1 MTKSENPISDLW
13 EPEWGLEYCPKCNQ
27 MTNHDDN
34 GCLKCRSR
42 LEATENNLGTV
53 DSQSDETRLTGELS
67 KIVTTY
73 TKAVI
78 SMCSGNKP
86 DVSDDAKRL
95 KTKILAWHETEK
107 QKYAMAYADEIVGND
122 MATHHDHP
130 FLSDYSMS
138 KIRITINDMILYD
151 KTQHFTK
158 ETKEWFENTINEAV
172 DKQLQQKCN
181 NEIRKKQRE
190 LNKSKG
196 GKI

>member
-1 MTKSENPISDLW
+1 MN
-13 EPEWGLEYCPKCNQ
+13 NQ
-27 MTNHDDN
+27 P
-34 GCLKCRSR
+34 
-42 LEATENNLGTV
+42 EATKNNFDTV
-53 DSQSDETRLTGELS
+53 DHQSDETHLTGELDDFE
-67 KIVTTY
+67 
-73 TKAVI
+73 TKVANLLADDKSILELIESITVI
-78 SMCSGNKP
+78 
-86 DVSDDAKRL
+86 
-95 KTKILAWHETEK
+95 HETEK

-190 LNKSKG
+190 LNKIKG

>member
-1 MTKSENPISDLW
+1 MTDN
-13 EPEWGLEYCPKCNQ
+13 NQ
-27 MTNHDDN
+27 PVEH
-34 GCLKCRSR
+34 
-42 LEATENNLGTV
+42 
-53 DSQSDETRLTGELS
+53 QSDETRLTGEFLDELE
-67 KIVTTY
+67 VEFLHG
-73 TKAVI
+73 V
-78 SMCSGNKP
+78 P
-86 DVSDDAKRL
+86 VRL
-95 KTKILAWHETEK
+95 PEKTKRQILTWHETEK
-107 QKYAMAYADEIVGND
+107 QKYAMAYANEIIGND